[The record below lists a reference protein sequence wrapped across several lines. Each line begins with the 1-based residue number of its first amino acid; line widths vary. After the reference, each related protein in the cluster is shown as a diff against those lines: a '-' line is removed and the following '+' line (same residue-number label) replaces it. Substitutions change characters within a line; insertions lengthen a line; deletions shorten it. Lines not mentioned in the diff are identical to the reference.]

1 MPKPKMLSMSDD
13 ITMSSVDSSTSIGF
27 ERDDITLSSKSAHD
41 VIKISGADRA
51 ASIGAEGADSTD
63 DIKIST

>member
-1 MPKPKMLSMSDD
+1 VGDD
-13 ITMSSVDSSTSIGF
+13 SPLSSVDKEPHSGF

-41 VIKISGADRA
+41 DIKISGADRA
-51 ASIGAEGADSTD
+51 GSIDVEDDDSTD